1 MGKCFEGC
9 KIVVIIMYTFFRKK
23 IINTFILCSNSLG
36 LKKHLFKNKLC
47 CRFMLHGKC
56 IFEFVFVLTG
66 GLSHLLIRTKQTLRK
81 IEL

>member
-1 MGKCFEGC
+1 MGKCFEGG
-9 KIVVIIMYTFFRKK
+9 KIIVIIMYTFFRK
-23 IINTFILCSNSLG
+23 IISTFILCSSSLG

-47 CRFMLHGKC
+47 CSFMLHGKC
-56 IFEFVFVLTG
+56 IFEFIFVLTG